1 VLEERQVRRQIEKP
15 DIAEKFA
22 GLRRVVIH
30 LKVHKKVA
38 TFVLLAA
45 FTGLAACGSALP
57 PSSSTNS
64 RIDAGSSVS
73 EDAGIGSDQSAD
85 SNSDSQATPSE
96 AVNVILG
103 GFSAKAFQA
112 GDIPDDDIQTI
123 LQCGAKAPSARN
135 LQPWHFTVIRDGK
148 TAKSL
153 IRDCPDSG
161 IVIVISGSSEQ
172 GNGMDVSFD
181 CGLATQNMY
190 IAAQSLG
197 LGAHIYLSGV
207 QEVNNN
213 MRETLGIPNGYDARM
228 LLLIG
233 QMKDDV
239 DAVTSASKRN
249 PLDDIVNYVG

>member
-1 VLEERQVRRQIEKP
+1 MLEERQVRRQIEKP

-38 TFVLLAA
+38 AFVLLAV
-45 FTGLAACGSALP
+45 FTGLAACGSAPP

-73 EDAGIGSDQSAD
+73 EDAGSG
-85 SNSDSQATPSE
+85 SDSQATPSE

-103 GFSAKAFQA
+103 GFSAKAFQE

-153 IRDCPDSG
+153 IRDCPDGG
-161 IVIVISGSSEQ
+161 IVIVVSGSSEQ

-213 MRETLGIPNGYDARM
+213 MKETLGIPSGYDARM

-233 QMKDDV
+233 RLKDDV

-249 PLDDIVNYVG
+249 PLDDIVNYVE

>member
-38 TFVLLAA
+38 AFVLLAV
-45 FTGLAACGSALP
+45 FTGLAACGSAPP

-73 EDAGIGSDQSAD
+73 EDAGSG
-85 SNSDSQATPSE
+85 SDSQATPSE

-103 GFSAKAFQA
+103 GFSAKAFQE

-153 IRDCPDSG
+153 IRDCPDGG
-161 IVIVISGSSEQ
+161 IVIVVSGSSEQ
-172 GNGMDVSFD
+172 ANGMDVSFD

-207 QEVNNN
+207 QDVNNN
-213 MRETLGIPNGYDARM
+213 MKETLGIPSGYDARM

-233 QMKDDV
+233 RLKDDV

-249 PLDDIVNYVG
+249 PLDDIVNYIE